1 MRRSSAA
8 ALRIADAACAAETC
22 ADFDTDDGME

>member
-8 ALRIADAACAAETC
+8 ALRIADAARAADTC
-22 ADFDTDDGME
+22 AEFDPDDGME